1 MIMAIPSTNV
11 TMTGREVIPNVLT
24 LLNANNI
31 KKAESRINYRNFIK
45 NNVFCFV
52 LFSTK
57 KKPKIKATAAIA
69 ETR

>member
-31 KKAESRINYRNFIK
+31 KP
-45 NNVFCFV
+45 
-52 LFSTK
+52 
-57 KKPKIKATAAIA
+57 KPKV
-69 ETR
+69 E